1 MSGSTQ
7 DQIFQV
13 ETLLQSIGAT
23 HSAARAEQTAPTRSW
38 NFDSRPVIAV
48 CFALSALAPGCAV
61 AAAFLMRTSG
71 DIPAIV
77 SPDSNPPVVTKS
89 DRLPL
94 EQWSVE
100 AAESMSTKDTTRLA
114 TAAAMADPSFLS
126 PVLIRGSLE
135 DGTLTSFTEPA
146 AMPESIMLPPR
157 PRSRHDVRRA
167 RPSKLVAEL
176 AQPPEPPPPSFLEKL
191 FGPRFH

>member
-13 ETLLQSIGAT
+13 ENLLRSFGAT
-23 HSAARAEQTAPTRSW
+23 HGAARAEQAPPTRSW

-48 CFALSALAPGCAV
+48 CFALFVLAPGCAV

-77 SPDSNPPVVTKS
+77 SPDRNPPVVTKS

-94 EQWSVE
+94 EQWSAE

-126 PVLIRGSLE
+126 PILIRGSLE
-135 DGTLTSFTEPA
+135 DGTLTSLTEPA
-146 AMPESIMLPPR
+146 AMPESIMSPPR
-157 PRSRHDVRRA
+157 PRLRRDVRHA
-167 RPSKLVAEL
+167 RPSKLVTEL
-176 AQPPEPPPPSFLEKL
+176 APPSEPPPSFLEKL